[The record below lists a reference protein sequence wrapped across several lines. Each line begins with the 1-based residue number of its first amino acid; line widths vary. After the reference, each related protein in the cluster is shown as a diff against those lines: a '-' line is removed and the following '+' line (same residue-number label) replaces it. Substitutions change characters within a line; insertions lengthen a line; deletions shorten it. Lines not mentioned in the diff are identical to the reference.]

1 MWKRND
7 GKSEQDILQNR
18 FTRYLMTA
26 VKRRKVLYIRWRNAR
41 INREIPF
48 EMQDGQSLLQVEP
61 DMLEMLPLL
70 QKLENQ
76 ALRSA
81 IKGMKE
87 RERYIFL
94 ERVLSDK
101 SYAELSIELGM
112 EYKSVATVY
121 YRAVEKIRKHM
132 KEMKK
137 NGF

>member
-1 MWKRND
+1 MWKRNN

-26 VKRRKVLYIRWRNAR
+26 VKRRKMLYMRQRNAR
-41 INREIPF
+41 INREIPI
-48 EMQDGQSLLQVEP
+48 EMQENQSLLQVEP
-61 DMLEMLPLL
+61 DMLEMFPLL
-70 QKLENQ
+70 QKMENQ
-76 ALRSA
+76 ALQSA

-101 SYAELSIELGM
+101 SFAELSIEIGM
-112 EYKSVATVY
+112 EYKSVATIY
-121 YRAVEKIRKHM
+121 YRAVEKIRKRM

-137 NGF
+137 NEF